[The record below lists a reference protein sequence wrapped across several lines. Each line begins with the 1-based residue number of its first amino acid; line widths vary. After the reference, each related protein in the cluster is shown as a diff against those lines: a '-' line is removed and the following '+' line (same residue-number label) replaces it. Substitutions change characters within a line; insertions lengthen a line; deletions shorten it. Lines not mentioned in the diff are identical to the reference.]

1 MILPGGQLHLGIM
14 TVVMEIFVFD
24 RNDTIGNRPV
34 VATFVGVKSFFLD
47 KRTDKSEG
55 KKPFKASS

>member
-24 RNDTIGNRPV
+24 RNDTIENRPV